1 MIRALMLKHET
12 GTQHGD
18 RNPMHGKNPLEIILK
33 AAEEHNPDILLAPEF
48 FLYNGGK
55 PYSRKEKK
63 EIEKEIAGKA
73 GKEGRLIIPG
83 TIIWEGFLGIY
94 NTAPIINGTN
104 ISEYHKATD
113 GGTSQ
118 IAIRDRLRVKFG
130 KESGRLFKWRNLD
143 FGIEICSDHAEGNIR
158 KLRRKADIHIIVG
171 CGMKVH
177 DNKAIA
183 RERGYLLL
191 CDGSYHERELTSNK
205 AMKNNKGKL
214 LPIKPIAHTPTE
226 ELYNLEI

>member
-1 MIRALMLKHET
+1 MLKHET

-33 AAEEHNPDILLAPEF
+33 AAEEYNPDILLAPEF

-73 GKEGRLIIPG
+73 EKEGRLIIPG

-94 NTAPIINGTN
+94 NTAPIIDWTN

-118 IAIRDRLRVKFG
+118 IAIRDKLRVKYG

-143 FGIEICSDHAEGNIR
+143 LGIEICSDHSVGTIMQR
-158 KLRRKADIHIIVG
+158 KEKADIHIIVG
-171 CGMKVH
+171 CGATIY

-183 RERGYLLL
+183 KPNGYVLL
-191 CDGSYHERELTSNK
+191 CDGLYHERELTSNK
-205 AMKNNKGKL
+205 AMINSRHIL
-214 LPIKPIAHTPTE
+214 QDIKPIVHTPTE
-226 ELYNLEI
+226 ELYELEL

>member
-1 MIRALMLKHET
+1 MIKALMLKYET
-12 GTQHGD
+12 TTDSGIN
-18 RNPMHGKNPLEIILK
+18 NPMRGKEPLEIILN
-33 AAEEHNPDILLAPEF
+33 AAETYNPDILLAPEF
-48 FLYNGGK
+48 FFYNGGK

-63 EIEKEIAGKA
+63 EIEKEIAGTA

-83 TIIWEGFLGIY
+83 TIIWEGFWGIY
-94 NTAPIINGTN
+94 NTAPIIDGTN

-118 IAIRDRLRVKFG
+118 IAIRDRLRIKYG

-143 FGIEICSDHAEGNIR
+143 LGIEICSDHAEGSIR
-158 KLRRKADIHIIVG
+158 KLRRKADIHIIAG
-171 CGMKVH
+171 CGMRVH

-191 CDGSYHERELTSNK
+191 CDGAYHERELTSNK
-205 AMKNNKGKL
+205 AMKNENGIL
-214 LPIKPIAHTPTE
+214 QSIKPSLKTTTE
-226 ELYNLEI
+226 ELYELEL